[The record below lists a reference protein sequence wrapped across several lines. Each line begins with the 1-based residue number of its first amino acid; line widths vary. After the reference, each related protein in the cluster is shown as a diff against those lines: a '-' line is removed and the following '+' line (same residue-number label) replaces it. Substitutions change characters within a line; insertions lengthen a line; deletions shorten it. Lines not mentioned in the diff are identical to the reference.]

1 MLASLAGAV
10 ANAQT
15 VIFHEDFGNSANR
28 VSSPYVPRVNLSADP
43 GYYTSRASGAVPD
56 GTYTIMRPQ
65 SVRSSTASSYWRDLA
80 QDHTFELTGETGG
93 ALMVLNAG
101 SGLDSF
107 YQRNFDVQPGG
118 SYRIS
123 VWRYTVNNNL
133 GNGQPVSWSLRLQE
147 VNSGTDII
155 NSGAINSQARYVW
168 EESVYEFSVPPT
180 CVPPVGGIQTKLS
193 LRNESPVTNGN
204 DIYIDDI
211 SVTQISYDPTLPSA
225 CPVERSAVIAGDDAT
240 TTPLNTSV
248 NVSVKG
254 NDSTSAGVLG
264 NPVITTPPVQ
274 GTALVNPDGTIA
286 YTPPTGFTGEVT
298 FEYEI
303 CNGETQKAC
312 DKAIVTITVEAPLP
326 VVADD
331 DSASTKANTP
341 VKIDVKVNDSTPVGV
356 LGNPSIV
363 SQPAS
368 GEATVNPDGTITYT
382 PPAGFA
388 GVVTFEYE
396 ICNGQT
402 PQSCDKAVVTVT
414 VEAPVAAL
422 PVIAEDDTA
431 STKVNTPVTV
441 DVKSND
447 STPAGVLGNPTIVMP
462 PSNGNAIVNPDGTIT
477 FTPADGF
484 TGDAAFEYEIC
495 NGETPQACDRAV
507 VTVTV
512 TADPVVPPVQA
523 ATPVP
528 AMGFGALVALSGVI
542 GAVGISRRRKKN
554 S

>member
-1 MLASLAGAV
+1 MPTSQSLSLRKLLLGSLLVLASLAGAA

-28 VSSPYVPRVNLSADP
+28 VSSPYVPRANPSADP
-43 GYYTSRASGAVPD
+43 GYYTSRASGAVTD

-65 SVRSSTASSYWRDLA
+65 NVNSSTASSYWRDLA
-80 QDHTFELTGETGG
+80 QDHTFELTGQTGG
-93 ALMVLNAG
+93 ALMVLNVG

-133 GNGQPVSWSLRLQE
+133 RNGQPISWSLRLQE

-155 NSGAINSQARYVW
+155 NSGNINSQARFVW
-168 EESVYEFSVPPT
+168 EESVYEFSIPPT
-180 CVPPVGGIQTKLS
+180 CVPPPGGIQTKLS

-211 SVTQISYDPTLPSA
+211 SVTQIAYDPTLPPA
-225 CPVERSAVIAGDDAT
+225 CPVERSAVIADDDST
-240 TTPLNTSV
+240 TTPFNTPV
-248 NVSVKG
+248 TLTVKG

-264 NPVITTPPVQ
+264 NPVITTPPTQ
-274 GTALVNPDGTIA
+274 GTALVNPDGTVT

-298 FEYEI
+298 
-303 CNGETQKAC
+303 
-312 DKAIVTITVEAPLP
+312 
-326 VVADD
+326 
-331 DSASTKANTP
+331 
-341 VKIDVKVNDSTPVGV
+341 
-356 LGNPSIV
+356 
-363 SQPAS
+363 
-368 GEATVNPDGTITYT
+368 
-382 PPAGFA
+382 
-388 GVVTFEYE
+388 
-396 ICNGQT
+396 
-402 PQSCDKAVVTVT
+402 
-414 VEAPVAAL
+414 
-422 PVIAEDDTA
+422 
-431 STKVNTPVTV
+431 
-441 DVKSND
+441 
-447 STPAGVLGNPTIVMP
+447 
-462 PSNGNAIVNPDGTIT
+462 
-477 FTPADGF
+477 
-484 TGDAAFEYEIC
+484 FEYEIC